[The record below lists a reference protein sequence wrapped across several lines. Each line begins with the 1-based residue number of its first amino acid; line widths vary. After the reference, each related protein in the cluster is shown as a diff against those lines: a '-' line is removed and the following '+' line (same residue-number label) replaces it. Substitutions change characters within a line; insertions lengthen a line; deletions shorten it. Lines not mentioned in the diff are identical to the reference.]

1 MSYMAEGDLAI
12 EVAFAG
18 TDEQSVVKLCVADG
32 TTAREAVMM
41 SKLPLSFPDI
51 RFSECLLGRF
61 GSRIDEDVRVESGDR
76 IEVYRPL
83 QLSPKEIRHRRAD
96 SH

>member
-1 MSYMAEGDLAI
+1 MAEGDLEI

-32 TTAREAVMM
+32 TTARAAVTM
-41 SKLPLSFPDI
+41 SGLPLSFPDI

-61 GSRIDEDVRVESGDR
+61 GSRIDEDARVESGDR

-83 QLSPKEIRHRRAD
+83 HLSPKEIRHRRAGLR
-96 SH
+96 

>member
-32 TTAREAVMM
+32 TTAREAVTM

-61 GSRIDEDVRVESGDR
+61 GSRIDDNTLVVSGDR
-76 IEVYRPL
+76 IEVYRSL
-83 QLSPKEIRHRRAD
+83 MLSPKEIRRRRA
-96 SH
+96 S